1 MVMKYYK
8 VKEGRMYPT
17 ASKLYKRSSG
27 YIILVKIIDKAKIN
41 S

>member
-1 MVMKYYK
+1 MQYYK
-8 VKEGRMYPT
+8 VKKGRIYPT
-17 ASKLYKRSSG
+17 AFKLYKRSSS